1 MTWHK
6 RCNSVFGSESL
17 NRAQFESDRGVFL
30 LDQLA
35 DQKEFFVD
43 LGGLALIY
51 LNNVKFLSFGLLKI
65 QYLLNR
71 YAWD

>member
-6 RCNSVFGSESL
+6 RWNSVFSCESL

-35 DQKEFFVD
+35 DQKEVFVD

-51 LNNVKFLSFGLLKI
+51 LNNVKFLSLGLLKI